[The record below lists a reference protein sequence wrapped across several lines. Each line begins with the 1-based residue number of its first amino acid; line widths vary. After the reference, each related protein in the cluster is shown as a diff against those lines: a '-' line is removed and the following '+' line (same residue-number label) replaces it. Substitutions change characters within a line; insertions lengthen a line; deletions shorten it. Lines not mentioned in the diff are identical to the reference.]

1 MKFVILAVCSI
12 LFLTSEANVWI
23 PVIKSGKSD
32 TFKFNPES
40 MAIEF
45 EIAPK
50 KALADLDFNLVT
62 RFYDKSD
69 KMLSTTSFRFQMKG
83 EDVTKDFLIL
93 STKKGNNFER
103 CYGGKIIGGQVP
115 GNIFLDLTNPNV
127 FLINYSISP
136 NFAGNKYCNHW
147 RDMLAKE
154 GIVSADIA
162 LWDSSRNT
170 LKHLDIKYRVMST
183 ETATST
189 FLPLDTTSTPT
200 PGEFGVTDAP

>member
-1 MKFVILAVCSI
+1 
-12 LFLTSEANVWI
+12 
-23 PVIKSGKSD
+23 
-32 TFKFNPES
+32 

-45 EIAPK
+45 EIVPK

-69 KMLSTTSFRFQMKG
+69 KMLATTSFRFQMKG
-83 EDVTKDFLIL
+83 EDVTKNFLIL
-93 STKKGNNFER
+93 STQKGNKFER
-103 CYGGKIIGGQVP
+103 CYGGKIIGGQIP
-115 GNIFLDLTNPNV
+115 GNIFLDLTDPNV
-127 FLINYSISP
+127 FLINYSKSP
-136 NFAGNKYCNHW
+136 NFAGNKYCNNW

-170 LKHLDIKYRVMST
+170 LEHLNIKYRMMST
-183 ETATST
+183 ETAAST

-200 PGEFGVTDAP
+200 PGGVEFGVTEAL